1 VREVLW
7 ACDGVVSPTRYEAY
21 GLAVQEAL
29 CTGLPAVVSR
39 AAGVAERIPPP
50 LDGLLLDD
58 PDDAGELAAR
68 LLAWRAGL
76 DGHHTAAL
84 ALSEVL
90 RGWTWDHMAAR
101 VVDIVER
108 DG

>member
-1 VREVLW
+1 
-7 ACDGVVSPTRYEAY
+7 VVGR
-21 GLAVQEAL
+21 G
-29 CTGLPAVVSR
+29 
-39 AAGVAERIPPP
+39 AGVAERIPPP

-68 LLAWRAGL
+68 LLAWRAWV
-76 DGHHTAAL
+76 DAHRAAAL
-84 ALSEVL
+84 ALSEAL